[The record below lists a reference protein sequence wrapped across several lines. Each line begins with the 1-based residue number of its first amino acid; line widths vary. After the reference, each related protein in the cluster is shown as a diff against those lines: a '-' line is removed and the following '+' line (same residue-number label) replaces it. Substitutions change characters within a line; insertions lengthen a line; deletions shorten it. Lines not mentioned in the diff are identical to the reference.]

1 MPFVKVCLLEQVY
14 SNEFQRGYNFVRL
27 DNCNHSEI
35 NKSFSIRERLLFYLC
50 KLHSKCDNVSS
61 QKIRTTHKNKP

>member
-35 NKSFSIRERLLFYLC
+35 NKHFQSEKGFFFIYASCIA
-50 KLHSKCDNVSS
+50 NVITSV
-61 QKIRTTHKNKP
+61 HKK